1 MPKRDPYSCSDRM
14 CGADDCRMCHP
25 EYHMKE
31 DYDDDDYD
39 WNYDDVELPMYLGD
53 V

>member
-14 CGADDCRMCHP
+14 CGANDCKTCHP
-25 EYHMKE
+25 EYYTKE
-31 DYDDDDYD
+31 DDDDEGDD
-39 WNYDDVELPMYLGD
+39 WDYDDVELPMYLGD